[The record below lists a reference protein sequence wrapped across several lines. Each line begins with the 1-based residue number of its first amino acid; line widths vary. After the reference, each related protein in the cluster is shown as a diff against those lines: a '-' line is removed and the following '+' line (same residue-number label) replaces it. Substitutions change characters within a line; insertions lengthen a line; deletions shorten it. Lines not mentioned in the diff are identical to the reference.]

1 MPHISQIDY
10 ATAAPDIREAHDE
23 EVRARGHVTNMKRT
37 LLHSPPAYRAYMEWY
52 TLRDEL
58 AKALPDRAFWLYS
71 HAISAASDCLICTLF
86 FRRALIDAGFSPE
99 EFQPDEEEQLLID
112 FGQAIARNSNAVP
125 PDIWARISERYD
137 EKTRVDLVAF
147 AGLMIATNI
156 FNNVVEVSPDPEL
169 EPYRK
174 A

>member
-10 ATAAPDIREAHDE
+10 ETAPDHIRDAHDE
-23 EVRARGHVTNMKRT
+23 EVRLRGHVTNMKRT

-58 AKALPDRAFWLYS
+58 AKVLPDRAFWLYS
-71 HAISAASDCLICTLF
+71 HAISSTGDCLICTLF
-86 FRRALIDAGFSPE
+86 FRRALINAGFSSDEFEPTGE
-99 EFQPDEEEQLLID
+99 EALLVD
-112 FGQAIARNSNAVP
+112 FGRAIVRNSNAVP
-125 PDIWARISERYD
+125 EELWARIRERYD
-137 EKTRVDLVAF
+137 EPTRVNLVAF

-156 FNNVVEVSPDPEL
+156 FNNVVEVTPDPEL